1 MLHIYTYLTAVVFS
15 GFASTTATWWS
26 FAFSSKTTRCTWYRH
41 DTNHSCILEIF
52 LIHGWIHE
60 IVTWLRGLEVSLV
73 DSVWED
79 TKPFEPNSSHGLKG
93 CFFFSRDGVLFGVGL
108 AIRSAKRHDLV
119 KVGSRIQIQL
129 KTRSLRIQL
138 KLHWSQKRSKI
149 LALWGSFASASYK
162 NKLWIIRNKVVSGI
176 GRKIMETSWFFAYG
190 STFWFWFSIFSRLW
204 AIFCELR
211 LRLRF
216 RNFISVAL

>member
-1 MLHIYTYLTAVVFS
+1 MALKAV
-15 GFASTTATWWS
+15 
-26 FAFSSKTTRCTWYRH
+26 
-41 DTNHSCILEIF
+41 
-52 LIHGWIHE
+52 
-60 IVTWLRGLEVSLV
+60 
-73 DSVWED
+73 
-79 TKPFEPNSSHGLKG
+79 
-93 CFFFSRDGVLFGVGL
+93 FFFSRDGVLFGVGL
-108 AIRSAKRHDLV
+108 AIRSAKRYDLV

-204 AIFCELR
+204 AIFWQLR

-216 RNFISVAL
+216 RNFISVALWTVQLRKTISNTPCFFIVFVESIFLRPGLEEESWPVSEAFDRLNKLWNNLVPRVSHTPSGAGGKQDDERPWEWGSL